1 MNSVNP
7 PGNPPEGRKPGSGS
21 RNTRRR
27 ARETALQGL
36 YQWLLTGAPVKQIE
50 TELAEAPGFHKID
63 EKYFQIILRGAI
75 AAQAELE
82 AVIAP
87 LLDRSI
93 KELSP
98 IERGILLLGAFEL
111 KQQIDVPYRVV
122 INEAVELAKS
132 FGGADGHKYVNG
144 VLDKLAAR
152 LRSVELNGGRRT
164 TPNEDSV
171 QVNADFQDKPD

>member
-1 MNSVNP
+1 MNS
-7 PGNPPEGRKPGSGS
+7 GNPPEGRKPGSGS
-21 RNTRRR
+21 RNARRR
-27 ARETALQGL
+27 SRETALQGM
-36 YQWLLTGAPVKQIE
+36 YQWLLTSAPVTQIE
-50 TELAEAPGFHKID
+50 TELAEAAGFHKID

-75 AAQAELE
+75 AAQTELE
-82 AVIAP
+82 SVIAP
-87 LLDRSI
+87 LLDRPI

-152 LRSVELNGGRRT
+152 LRSVELNGGRRA
-164 TPNEDSV
+164 TPNENGV
-171 QVNADFQDKPD
+171 PMNADIQDKPD